1 MALDNNPLKQY
12 FRRPAVYVKLPSGG
26 KYYPQGVID
35 MPTNGEIPIF
45 PMTAID
51 EITTK
56 TPDALYNGTAMAE
69 LMKSCV
75 PNIKDPWAI
84 NSMDLDAILIG
95 IRAAG
100 GGNDMDIESECP
112 SCHEIGKYGLNL
124 ITMLSQMRPGN
135 YDNELEVNDL
145 KIKFRPLSYKEMN
158 EASIGQIEIQ
168 RVFIMLENEPDEEIR
183 KTRSQE
189 ALKRVTQLTIKL
201 LTGAIEYIETPT
213 SRVDNKD
220 FILDFLNNCDKNM
233 YVTIRD
239 FNADLK
245 SQTEIKPLK
254 IKCVNC
260 GHDYEQ
266 PFTLNTSDF
275 FV

>member
-12 FRRPAVYVKLPSGG
+12 FRRPAVYIRLPSGG
-26 KYYPQGVID
+26 KYYPPGVID
-35 MPTNGEIPIF
+35 MPENGELPVY

-56 TPDALYNGTAMAE
+56 TPDALYNGSAMVE
-69 LMKSCV
+69 LIKSCV
-75 PNIKDPWAI
+75 PAIKEPWAI
-84 NSMDLDAILIG
+84 NSMDLDAVLIG

-100 GGNDMDIESECP
+100 GGNDMEIESTCP
-112 SCHEIGKYGLNL
+112 ACDTPSTYGLNL
-124 ITMLSQMRPGN
+124 VGMLSQMKAGD
-135 YDNELEVNDL
+135 YETELEINDL
-145 KIKFRPLSYKEMN
+145 KIKFRPLQYKEMN

-168 RVFIMLENEPDEEIR
+168 RVFYMLDQEQDEEVK
-183 KTRSQE
+183 KTKSQD

-201 LTGAIEYIETPT
+201 LTGAIEYIDTPT
-213 SRVDNKD
+213 TRVDKKE
-220 FILDFLNNCDKNM
+220 FISDFLNNCDKNV

-239 FNADLK
+239 YNAELK
-245 SQTEIKPLK
+245 AQTEIKPLK

-260 GHDYEQ
+260 NHEYEQ

>member
-84 NSMDLDAILIG
+84 NSMDLDAILI
-95 IRAAG
+95 AFVQQVV
-100 GGNDMDIESECP
+100 ETTW
-112 SCHEIGKYGLNL
+112 KLNPNVL
-124 ITMLSQMRPGN
+124 H
-135 YDNELEVNDL
+135 V
-145 KIKFRPLSYKEMN
+145 KILVSME
-158 EASIGQIEIQ
+158 
-168 RVFIMLENEPDEEIR
+168 
-183 KTRSQE
+183 
-189 ALKRVTQLTIKL
+189 
-201 LTGAIEYIETPT
+201 
-213 SRVDNKD
+213 
-220 FILDFLNNCDKNM
+220 
-233 YVTIRD
+233 
-239 FNADLK
+239 
-245 SQTEIKPLK
+245 
-254 IKCVNC
+254 
-260 GHDYEQ
+260 
-266 PFTLNTSDF
+266 
-275 FV
+275 